1 MSWDDLGQTKIR
13 PITVMTLVQH
23 AGATGLIRVK
33 ESWTLSNRT
42 TSPMRTRNSVLV
54 VEDFMPFRVFVST
67 LLRDTPDF
75 QIISE
80 ASDGFEAVRR
90 ARELSPDLILMDIGL
105 PGLNGLE
112 AARQIREQTPRSR
125 IIFLSQEGSAE
136 VVEEALRAGAFGY
149 IHKLRAGDDLFPAIT
164 AALEDQQFV
173 SDGLLGSKEAI
184 IQSSDARTHPPYLQ
198 KTPPLRS
205 LRARP

>member
-1 MSWDDLGQTKIR
+1 
-13 PITVMTLVQH
+13 
-23 AGATGLIRVK
+23 
-33 ESWTLSNRT
+33 
-42 TSPMRTRNSVLV
+42 MRTRNSVLV
-54 VEDFMPFRVFVST
+54 VEDFKPFRVLVSN
-67 LLRDTPDF
+67 LLRNRLDF
-75 QIISE
+75 QVISE

-125 IIFLSQEGSAE
+125 IIFLSQERSAE
-136 VVEEALRAGAFGY
+136 VVEEALRAGGFGY
-149 IHKLRAGDDLFPAIT
+149 VHKPRAGDDLFPAIT
-164 AALEDQQFV
+164 AVLEDQRFV

-184 IQSSDARTHPPYLQ
+184 IKSSDARTHQPYLQ